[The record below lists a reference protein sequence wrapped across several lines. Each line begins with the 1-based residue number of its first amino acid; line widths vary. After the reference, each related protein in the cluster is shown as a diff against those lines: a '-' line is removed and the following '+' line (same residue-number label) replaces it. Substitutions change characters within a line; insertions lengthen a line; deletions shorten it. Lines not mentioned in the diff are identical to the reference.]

1 VLIGNLCRV
10 PSARGEG
17 FAACVLR
24 GRPVPLIMTAVLT
37 RIVRFVD
44 AQSAKCAEDYAKD
57 AYGTKCM
64 NKVTIP
70 TEPDDSKAKA
80 DEVCQYGQDMYACF
94 PPSCC
99 EDASMKEAMKKT
111 EDYVKET
118 LNDCTLKCGGSAG
131 LRAGALTIFLVATL
145 ALLAS
150 Q

>member
-1 VLIGNLCRV
+1 MLTGNLRLV

-37 RIVRFVD
+37 QIVRFAD

-64 NKVTIP
+64 NKVTTP
-70 TEPDDSKAKA
+70 TGADATDTAK
-80 DEVCQYGQDMYACF
+80 VCTWAQGLWACY

-99 EDASMKEAMKKT
+99 EDASMKEAMKTT
-111 EDYVKET
+111 EDLYKT
-118 LNDCTLKCGGSAG
+118 YLDGCTLKCGGSAG
-131 LRAGALTIFLVATL
+131 LRAGALTTFLVATL

>member
-1 VLIGNLCRV
+1 MLIGNLRLV

-24 GRPVPLIMTAVLT
+24 GRPVPLIMTDVLT

-64 NKVTIP
+64 QKVTIP
-70 TEPDDSKAKA
+70 TGADAADKAK
-80 DEVCQYGQDMYACF
+80 VCKYAQGLYACY

-111 EDYVKET
+111 EDSVKKT
-118 LNDCTLKCGGSAG
+118 LDNCTLKCGGSAG
-131 LRAGALTIFLVATL
+131 LRAGALTTFLVATL